1 MVWYYRKIILTTS
14 IILILAAVRLWLGL
28 SSVPPRTPSS
38 TSKPECADLTV
49 RCYEVLGTYSVFSS
63 GQMLGSHYALRIVM
77 NESGIIEG
85 NFTNQGLGIYL
96 LTAAQYNSSQ
106 CSSCFPGPN
115 VTMNNFSETGRVNPA
130 GYLYSAGYLGNS
142 LGGPTEAGSGNF
154 SWSAPAGTYYL
165 WLQGEGN
172 SGETIEPLEWTS
184 TITFHPFASNG

>member
-1 MVWYYRKIILTTS
+1 
-14 IILILAAVRLWLGL
+14 
-28 SSVPPRTPSS
+28 
-38 TSKPECADLTV
+38 
-49 RCYEVLGTYSVFSS
+49 
-63 GQMLGSHYALRIVM
+63 
-77 NESGIIEG
+77 
-85 NFTNQGLGIYL
+85 
-96 LTAAQYNSSQ
+96 
-106 CSSCFPGPN
+106 
-115 VTMNNFSETGRVNPA
+115 MNNFSETGRVNPA